1 MSSILQASLFCLSC
15 IHLPIDASI
24 CLSYI
29 HLPIHVSVCLSTY
42 TFLTVLSSRHSQK
55 PMVLF
60 IFSIQTASEFP
71 LTAQFSH
78 LNFTPIYSTTY
89 KLFSAEC
96 PTSTSK
102 SKHSKLNHHLSPTK
116 LIFLKQHPHP
126 FSYQSF
132 INPSSFYYKLPN
144 LLNSTSRIFLF
155 LKPIHFHPPHHHFPK
170 LCHHDSSYLDYCIN
184 LTASGLVPF

>member
-1 MSSILQASLFCLSC
+1 MNILHTLYQQNGAFWFGLF
-15 IHLPIDASI
+15 
-24 CLSYI
+24 
-29 HLPIHVSVCLSTY
+29 
-42 TFLTVLSSRHSQK
+42 
-55 PMVLF
+55 
-60 IFSIQTASEFP
+60 FP
-71 LTAQFSH
+71 LVLRFLRDLYICYTHTRVVS
-78 LNFTPIYSTTY
+78 
-89 KLFSAEC
+89 EC